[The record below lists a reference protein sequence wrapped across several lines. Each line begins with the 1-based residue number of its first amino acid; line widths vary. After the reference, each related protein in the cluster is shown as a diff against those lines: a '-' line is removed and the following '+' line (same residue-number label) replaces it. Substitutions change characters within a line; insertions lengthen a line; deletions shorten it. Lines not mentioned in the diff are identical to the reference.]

1 MPGTFTRTRSPAF
14 AGTQGRFDL
23 SWELFGEMCRV
34 LAMRVAR
41 DYRPD
46 IVIGIATAGVM
57 PAATVAAMLEADF
70 EAMKISRR
78 DGDSFRSQPRVM
90 SATPVVCRGK
100 RVLVVDE
107 IATSGDTMR
116 LALAAVREVGPA
128 DVRTAATFVRPGGW
142 RPDYFAME
150 SEQLIVYPWD
160 RQVVADG
167 ELKAGPMYEPV
178 VRA

>member
-1 MPGTFTRTRSPAF
+1 MPSTFIRTRSPAF
-14 AGTQGRFDL
+14 AGTQGRLDL

-57 PAATVAAMLEADF
+57 PAATLAAMVQAEF
-70 EAMKISRR
+70 ESMKISRR
-78 DGDSFRSQPRVM
+78 DGDSFRSEPRVM
-90 SATPVVCRGK
+90 SATPVHCRGR
-100 RVLVVDE
+100 RVLIVDE
-107 IATSGDTMR
+107 IASSGDTMR

-142 RPDYFAME
+142 RPDFFAME
-150 SEQLIVYPWD
+150 TDQLIVYPWD
-160 RQVVADG
+160 RQVVSDG
-167 ELKAGPMYEPV
+167 ELKAGPMYEPL
-178 VRA
+178 RA